1 MKIALIGASGYVGS
15 ALRDEALARG
25 HQVSALAGHPEKLP
39 AHPKLT
45 ALKVDVMNEQALA
58 DKLRKHHAVI
68 SAFSGHAQPDVRA
81 YYVQGM
87 RHILNAVR
95 LAGVPRLLVVGGAG
109 ALNVGPGQALLDTPD
124 FPKEWKATAE
134 GARDALTLLRAC
146 DLDWTMLAPSAMLE
160 PGRRTGQ
167 FRLGKDDLLVDDKG
181 DSRIS
186 TQDYAM
192 AMLDEVERPRHTRMR
207 FTVGY

>member
-25 HQVSALAGHPEKLP
+25 HQLRGLAGHPEKLP
-39 AHPKLT
+39 AHPRLT
-45 ALKVDVMNEQALA
+45 AFKVDVMNEAALA
-58 DKLRKHHAVI
+58 EKLRGHKLVI
-68 SAFSGHAQPDVRA
+68 SAFSGHAQPDVRG
-81 YYVQGM
+81 YYVEGM
-87 RHILNAVR
+87 KHILNATR
-95 LAGVPRLLVVGGAG
+95 IAAVPRLLVVGGAG
-109 ALNVGPGQALLDTPD
+109 ALNVAPGVALLDTPN
-124 FPKEWKATAE
+124 FPKEWKGTAE
-134 GARDALTLLRAC
+134 GARDALALLQAS

-167 FRLGKDDLLVDDKG
+167 FRLGKDDLLVDEKG

-192 AMLDEVERPRHTRMR
+192 AMLNEAELPRHSRQR

>member
-25 HQVSALAGHPEKLP
+25 HQLSGLVGHPDKLP
-39 AHPKLT
+39 AHPRLT
-45 ALKVDVMNEQALA
+45 ALKVDVMNEAALA
-58 DKLRKHHAVI
+58 EKLRGHKLVI
-68 SAFSGHAQPDVRA
+68 SAFSGHAQPDVRE

-87 RHILNAVR
+87 KHILNATR
-95 LAGVPRLLVVGGAG
+95 IAGVPRLLVVGGAG
-109 ALNVGPGQALLDTPD
+109 ALNVAPGVALLDTPN
-124 FPKEWKATAE
+124 FPKEWRSTAE
-134 GARDALTLLRAC
+134 GARDALALLQAS

-160 PGRRTGQ
+160 SGRRTGQ
-167 FRLGKDDLLVDDKG
+167 FRLGKDDLLVDEKG

-192 AMLDEVERPRHTRMR
+192 AMLNEAELPRHSRQR